1 LQVGEAKGEGEVQK
15 LKTQFNLKYLFFPKN
30 NHWLNRT
37 FLVFAFVFFDY
48 FATLIFCQAP
58 HQEAN
63 LYARGFMENFGIPL
77 GLTLFVLV
85 ANMPIYMTLSL
96 DSYIVR
102 LPFKIGLV
110 TEFFVDIVFAWFIAG
125 LHFSGGTSWFW
136 YAPDLMRQTLGML
149 LYVVMAF
156 LVVKPYKP
164 RCSD

>member
-1 LQVGEAKGEGEVQK
+1 MQRKPRIAFS
-15 LKTQFNLKYLFFPKN
+15 LKHFFLPEN
-30 NHWLNRT
+30 NGWFKRIC
-37 FLVFAFVFFDY
+37 LVFAFILFDY
-48 FATLIFCQAP
+48 FSTLLFCQTP
-58 HQEAN
+58 CEEAN
-63 LYARGFMENFGIPL
+63 LYARIFMESFGIPL

-96 DSYIVR
+96 DSYIVK
-102 LPFKIGLV
+102 LPSKIALV

-136 YAPDLMRQTLGML
+136 YAPDLMRQALGML
-149 LYVVMAF
+149 LYVVIAF